1 MVLPKNAIFAS
12 KQLKDN
18 IIMKSN
24 SFVLMIAVVILTIC
38 FTGCGESNKT
48 TPSNNTKNTVET
60 KTMILPFMNER
71 QKQLKEMGQS
81 GQITKAQFDEM
92 MEADNSV
99 YRDMLISTDLSQFK
113 TYTDAYNTDGSTV
126 LIEIND
132 NQQRKELRDVI
143 RLAISENRIQWNAA
157 KSGDAYGTYITIL
170 PKAVNGEIKGINR
183 GMTIFVVGLFEKSVK
198 NAFDCVNTNNDSI
211 G

>member
-1 MVLPKNAIFAS
+1 
-12 KQLKDN
+12 
-18 IIMKSN
+18 MKSN

>member
-1 MVLPKNAIFAS
+1 
-12 KQLKDN
+12 
-18 IIMKSN
+18 MKSN

-183 GMTIFVVGLFEKSVK
+183 GMTIFVAGLFEKSVK

>member
-1 MVLPKNAIFAS
+1 
-12 KQLKDN
+12 
-18 IIMKSN
+18 MKSN
-24 SFVLMIAVVILTIC
+24 SFVLMISVVLLTIC

-48 TPSNNTKNTVET
+48 THSNNTKNTVET

-113 TYTDAYNTDGSTV
+113 TYTDAYNTDGSTI
-126 LIEIND
+126 LIETND
-132 NQQRKELRDVI
+132 NQQKKELRDVI

-157 KSGDAYGTYITIL
+157 KSGEAYGTYITIL
-170 PKAVNGEIKGINR
+170 PKAVDGEIKGINR
-183 GMTIFVVGLFEKSVK
+183 GMTIFIAGLFEKSVK
-198 NAFDCVNTNNDSI
+198 MRLIV
-211 G
+211 